1 MGEKEKSRILEVA
14 GLFIKLG
21 TIGFGGPPATIGMMQ
36 EEAVHKRKWVSSD
49 YFLEMLAATNIVPGP
64 NATEMAAHLGYIR
77 AGLPGLL
84 AGGIGFILPGA
95 ALSLIISIIYV
106 QYGSLPE
113 VEGIFLGINPVVAAI
128 LTSAFI
134 RLGKSAFL
142 DYRTILIAIASFV
155 AALFGINEIPIIF
168 AGGLLAILLYS
179 ASSVNLLPLFM
190 GFFSFA
196 QAKPIAVSPFKNQL
210 VQLGLFFLKVGALL
224 FGSTYMLIAFIQTD
238 VVNKYHWLSHQQM
251 LDAVAAGQI
260 TPGPISSTATFVG
273 YVIAG
278 FPGALVATLG
288 MFVPSFMIVILT
300 GKYLPKLN
308 KIPVV
313 QYFLKGVTASAVALI
328 ANVTLSVYQSAITD
342 ITSGVLTAVSLVLL
356 LFCKVDAFWTI
367 VGGILFG
374 LIRTYL
380 F

>member
-1 MGEKEKSRILEVA
+1 MGEKKQSRLLEVA

-21 TIGFGGPPATIGMMQ
+21 IIGFGGPPATIGMMQ
-36 EEAVHKRKWVSSD
+36 EETVHKRKWVSPS

-84 AGGIGFILPGA
+84 VGGISFILPGA
-95 ALSLIISIIYV
+95 ALSLLIAVMYV
-106 QYGSLPE
+106 NYGSLPE
-113 VEGIFLGINPVVAAI
+113 VKGIFLGINPVVAAI
-128 LTSAFI
+128 LTSAFWS
-134 RLGKSAFL
+134 LGKSAFT
-142 DYRTILIAIASFV
+142 DYRTVIIAAASFG
-155 AALFGINEIPIIF
+155 AALLGVSEIPIIF

-179 ASSVNLLPLFM
+179 ASSANILPLFL
-190 GFFSFA
+190 GFFSIT
-196 QAKPIAVSPFKNQL
+196 QPKPALTVAFKSQL

-224 FGSTYMLIAFIQTD
+224 FGSTYMLISFIQTD

-288 MFVPSFMIVILT
+288 MFVPSFLIVILT
-300 GKYLPKLN
+300 GKYLPKIN
-308 KIPVV
+308 KIPFV

-328 ANVTLSVYQSAITD
+328 ANVTISVYQAAIVD
-342 ITSGVLTAVSLVLL
+342 MPSLVLAIAALIL
-356 LFCKVDAFWTI
+356 LLRFKVDAFWTI
-367 VGGILFG
+367 VAGVLFG
-374 LIRTYL
+374 LVRTYL